1 MLLLSLSPLL
11 SSLLISYANRAAALE
26 SASATPSPDSEEW
39 KALQATVTALQE
51 ENEKLKL
58 EAHDMAGKLHAA
70 EASQEAFCS
79 QVSNLKEVNATQQ
92 DDIVSLRAES
102 SEVKNKYDRLMADSS
117 AQLAA
122 LHVQV
127 TDLEVG
133 FESPPN
139 ATIHIYRFGRHNGEN

>member
-1 MLLLSLSPLL
+1 MSLLSLSPLL

-39 KALQATVTALQE
+39 KALQATVTALRE

-58 EAHDMAGKLHAA
+58 EAHEMEGKLHAA

-79 QVSNLKEVNATQQ
+79 QVSNLKEVNGTQQ
-92 DDIVSLRAES
+92 DDITSLRAES

-133 FESPPN
+133 FELPPD

>member
-1 MLLLSLSPLL
+1 MSLLSLSPLL

-39 KALQATVTALQE
+39 KTLHATVNTLQE

-58 EAHDMAGKLHAA
+58 EVREMAGKLKAA
-70 EASQEAFCS
+70 EASQEAFRS
-79 QVSNLKEVNATQQ
+79 QVSNLKEVDAAQQ
-92 DDIVSLRAES
+92 DDIASLRAVS
-102 SEVKNKYDRLMADSS
+102 SETKLKHDRLVLDSS

-122 LHVQV
+122 LQAQV

-133 FESPPN
+133 LESSPK
-139 ATIHIYRFGRHNGEN
+139 AAIDIHRFG